1 MRILFIIVDTSILA
15 MSSARSSLLP
25 KHGNSPSVSKST
37 IRPRSS
43 RTGFTF
49 AYLIADRLSA
59 ACERPAMPQAS
70 VRSTSRSCSAISIAS

>member
-1 MRILFIIVDTSILA
+1 MRILFIIIDTSILA

-25 KHGNSPSVSKST
+25 KQGKSPSVLKST
-37 IRPRSS
+37 MMPRSS
-43 RTGFTF
+43 RTGVTL